1 MTAKE
6 LTALEDQL
14 GAEQVFIKK
23 YNSLAQQS
31 TDPTIR
37 TKMEQIASRHQQHY
51 NTLLTHLK

>member
-23 YNSLAQQS
+23 YHTMAQQC
-31 TDPTIR
+31 TDPAIR
-37 TKMEQIASRHQQHY
+37 TKLEQIASRHQQHY